1 MQGALSGSV
10 TEKKSATD
18 FALWKRTKD
27 HSADSGVVEPSWASP
42 WGPGRPGWHIE
53 CSVMSGSAMSQ
64 HSGGRIDIHAGGV
77 DLKFPHH
84 ENEIA
89 QSEAYLGTHQWVNY
103 WLHTGHV
110 EIKGCKMSKSLKN
123 FVTIRQAL
131 QSFTGRQMRFCFLLH
146 KYNEPMEYSD
156 NTMGN
161 AVHIEKI
168 FAEFFHK
175 LKATLRRLGTEARQH
190 LNSDEERLAAELED
204 TKANVEGALMDD
216 FDTPRALGFLSE
228 LVSKFNRYIDQ
239 TDVSTVLLSSAGRY
253 LTEIFDVFGLVQDSY
268 DLGFRFEGGAGSDGA
283 APVSTEKVLTP
294 FLDVLTKFREAVRLA
309 AISNDPRAVLEAAD
323 QLRDSVLP
331 DLGVR
336 MEDKGT
342 GKDVVTI
349 WKLDDPEVLRKEK
362 ALKLEMQAS
371 KEAQKAETAM
381 KQKLKEE
388 KSRIP
393 PSQLF
398 LARTDLYSEFDADG
412 KPTKDAEGKPLSKSA
427 LKGIEK
433 DYNAQAKLHEEYLKK
448 SSAAASVASAP
459 AVSTPEPTVSA
470 TAASAPVANVP
481 APASPA
487 EPHVAPAVTAPT
499 SAVDV
504 PVVSS
509 ATAATP
515 TPTAAPVSAGPPG
528 KKGEK
533 ECIIA

>member
-1 MQGALSGSV
+1 MCGSL

-27 HSADSGVVEPSWASP
+27 HSADSGVVEPSWDSP

-53 CSVMSGSAMSQ
+53 CSVMSGAAMNQ
-64 HSGGRIDIHAGGV
+64 HNGGRIDVHAGGV

-123 FVTIRQAL
+123 FVTIRQSL
-131 QSFTGRQMRFCFLLH
+131 ECFTPRQMRFCFLLH

-168 FAEFFHK
+168 FSEFFHK
-175 LKATLRRLGTEARQH
+175 LKATLRRLGTESRQH
-190 LNSDEERLAAELED
+190 LNANEDQLAAELEI
-204 TKANVEGALMDD
+204 TKANVEKSLMDD
-216 FDTPRALGFLSE
+216 FDTPRAVGFLSE
-228 LVSKFNRYIDQ
+228 IVNKFNRYIDQ
-239 TDVSTVLLSSAGRY
+239 SDVSTVLLSSVGRY
-253 LTEIFDVFGLVQDSY
+253 LTEIFDVFGLVQDSS
-268 DLGFRFEGGAGSDGA
+268 DLGFRFESGAVGDGS
-283 APVSTEKVLTP
+283 APVSTEKVLAP

-323 QLRDSVLP
+323 NLRDIVLP

-336 MEDKGT
+336 MEDKGA

-362 ALKLEMQAS
+362 LLKLEMQAA
-371 KEAQKAETAM
+371 KEAQKAENALKL
-381 KQKLKEE
+381 KQKEE
-388 KSRIP
+388 KSRMP
-393 PSQLF
+393 PSQMF
-398 LARTDLYSEFDADG
+398 LSRKDLYSEFDVDG

-427 LKGIEK
+427 LKGVEK
-433 DYNAQAKLHEEYLKK
+433 DYNAQVKLHEEFLKK
-448 SSAAASVASAP
+448 STAVTVVTSSASAVASSVIAPVPAAAPTPITEATITASTDAVPSTIVPSAPVKEEVAP
-459 AVSTPEPTVSA
+459 AVSAGVTE
-470 TAASAPVANVP
+470 ASA
-481 APASPA
+481 S
-487 EPHVAPAVTAPT
+487 
-499 SAVDV
+499 V
-504 PVVSS
+504 PVVAST
-509 ATAATP
+509 ATA
-515 TPTAAPVSAGPPG
+515 TASQQAG
-528 KKGEK
+528 KKD
-533 ECIIA
+533 CIIA

>member
-1 MQGALSGSV
+1 MI
-10 TEKKSATD
+10 
-18 FALWKRTKD
+18 
-27 HSADSGVVEPSWASP
+27 EPSWESP
-42 WGPGRPGWHIE
+42 WGKGRPGWHIE
-53 CSVMSGSAMSQ
+53 CSAMSGAAMSQ
-64 HSGGRIDIHAGGV
+64 HNGGRIDIHAGGV

-123 FVTIRQAL
+123 FVTIRQSL
-131 QSFTGRQMRFCFLLH
+131 QSFTARQMRFCFLLH

-168 FAEFFHK
+168 FSEFFHK
-175 LKATLRRLGTEARQH
+175 LKATLRRLGTESRQH
-190 LNSDEERLAAELED
+190 LSDSEELLAVELES
-204 TKANVEGALMDD
+204 TKANVEKMLMDD
-216 FDTPRALGFLSE
+216 FDTPRAIGFLSE
-228 LVSKFNRYIDQ
+228 LVNKFNRYIDQ
-239 TDVSTVLLSSAGRY
+239 SDVSTVLLTSVGRY
-253 LTEIFDVFGLVQDSY
+253 LTEIFDVFGLVQDSN
-268 DLGFRFEGGAGSDGA
+268 DLGFRFEGGSAGDGGA

-323 QLRDSVLP
+323 NLRDSVLP

-362 ALKLEMQAS
+362 LLKLEMQAA
-371 KEAQKAETAM
+371 KEAQKAENALKL
-381 KQKLKEE
+381 KQKEE
-388 KSRIP
+388 KSRIH
-393 PSQLF
+393 PSQMF
-398 LARTDLYSEFDADG
+398 LTRTDLYSEFDVDG

-427 LKGIEK
+427 LKGVEK
-433 DYNAQAKLHEEYLKK
+433 DYTAQAKLHEEFLKK
-448 SSAAASVASAP
+448 SAAPDSYNVVPTTVASVSTTVPTPVVIDASNETAKASIP
-459 AVSTPEPTVSA
+459 VSA
-470 TAASAPVANVP
+470 
-481 APASPA
+481 
-487 EPHVAPAVTAPT
+487 E
-499 SAVDV
+499 V
-504 PVVSS
+504 PVVSAPNS
-509 ATAATP
+509 QPVVTAPIAAATS
-515 TPTAAPVSAGPPG
+515 TQPG